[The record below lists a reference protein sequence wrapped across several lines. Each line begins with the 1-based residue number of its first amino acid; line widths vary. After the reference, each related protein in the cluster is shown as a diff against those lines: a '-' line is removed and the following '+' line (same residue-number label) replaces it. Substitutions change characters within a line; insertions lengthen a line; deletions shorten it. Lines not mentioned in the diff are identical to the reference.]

1 MLHGRTFHGW
11 SAHGRTAHGWVTRN
25 KTIRVWTVSSW
36 STYIKYL
43 ETRYPCQVYPWMDLF
58 IDPRL
63 GVLYKSVYAGL
74 FADKL
79 TIILGHKFK
88 SPSMGG
94 MLHGRGDENNMLFML
109 YTDGM

>member
-1 MLHGRTFHGW
+1 
-11 SAHGRTAHGWVTRN
+11 
-25 KTIRVWTVSSW
+25 
-36 STYIKYL
+36 
-43 ETRYPCQVYPWMDLF
+43 MDLF